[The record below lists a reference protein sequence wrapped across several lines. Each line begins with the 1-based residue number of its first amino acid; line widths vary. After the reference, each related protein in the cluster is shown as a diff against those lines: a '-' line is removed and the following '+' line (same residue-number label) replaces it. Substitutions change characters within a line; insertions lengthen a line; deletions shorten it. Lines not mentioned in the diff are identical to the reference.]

1 MGGRKSAACS
11 PVPSPWNMEEER
23 SLPKE
28 RAAMTKGPQAFS
40 LKYMSAFSGP
50 FFFSPSF
57 FNLTLF
63 LSQLWPH
70 LLMLN
75 P

>member
-28 RAAMTKGPQAFS
+28 RAAMTTGPQAFS
-40 LKYMSAFSGP
+40 LKYMPCLLSLDL
-50 FFFSPSF
+50 FFFTF
-57 FNLTLF
+57 FF
-63 LSQLWPH
+63 F
-70 LLMLN
+70 
-75 P
+75 